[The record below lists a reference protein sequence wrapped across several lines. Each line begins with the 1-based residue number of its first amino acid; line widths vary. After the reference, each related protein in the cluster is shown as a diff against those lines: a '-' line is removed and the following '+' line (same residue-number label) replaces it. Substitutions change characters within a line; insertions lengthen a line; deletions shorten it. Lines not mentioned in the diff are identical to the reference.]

1 MIKSKFKHTAIPAF
15 WITLSVI
22 ILLFVGEIY
31 FLYYHFISSH
41 RSEIPTDV
49 IFSQVIILGF
59 LLIASLWLKTVASII
74 TIDTNQNAITFTN
87 YFTKHIETYSLNDFD
102 GYIETIGFSKNNT
115 RQFKVLCLLK
125 DKIIIRKISG
135 AFYTNIEELQEAL
148 NSLNSFGFEKFGIVK
163 ELKIFFKQPV
173 LD

>member
-1 MIKSKFKHTAIPAF
+1 MIKSKFNDTAIPAF

-22 ILLFVGEIY
+22 ILLLVGEIY
-31 FLYYHFISSH
+31 FLYYHFVSIH
-41 RSEIPTDV
+41 RSEISVDV
-49 IFSQVIILGF
+49 IISQLIIFGF
-59 LLIASLWLKTVASII
+59 LLFASVWLKTVASTI
-74 TIDTNQNAITFTN
+74 TINTEQNTITFTN
-87 YFTKHIETYSLNDFD
+87 YFNKHSETYSLNVFD
-102 GYIETIGFSKNNT
+102 GYIQTIGFSKNNA

-135 AFYTNIEELQEAL
+135 AFYTNIDELQEAL
-148 NSLNSFGFEKFGIVK
+148 NSLNNLGFEKFGIIK